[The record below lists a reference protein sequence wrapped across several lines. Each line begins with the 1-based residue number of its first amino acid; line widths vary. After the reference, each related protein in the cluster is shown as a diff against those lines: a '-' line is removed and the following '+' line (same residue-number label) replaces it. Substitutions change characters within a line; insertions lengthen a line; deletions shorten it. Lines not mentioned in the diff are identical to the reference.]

1 MNKIIYIILATILMT
16 FSGCNM
22 EHVNPDKVSK
32 EHMKQVLDYLS
43 NDDTEGLKD
52 MFCEEIKSSDKIDL
66 DEQLDEA
73 MKFFDGKV
81 ESYDDFTRPNIEK
94 VEGGGQKEVS
104 IMPSATVKTDTGK
117 SYKVRFNAYIVYK
130 EDKEKVGISDIH
142 ITTSDEKG
150 LTVGD
155 YDIVNPETIE

>member
-1 MNKIIYIILATILMT
+1 MVAETLPMSLNLYKK
-16 FSGCNM
+16 SGGV
-22 EHVNPDKVSK
+22 HVNPDKVSK
-32 EHMKQVLDYLS
+32 EQFEQVLDYLS
-43 NDDTEGLKD
+43 NDDTKGLKE
-52 MFCEEIKSSDKIDL
+52 MFCEKIKSSNKIDL
-66 DEQLDEA
+66 DKQLDET
-73 MKFFDGKV
+73 MEFFDGKV
-81 ESYDDFTRPNIEK
+81 ESYDDFTKPNIEK
-94 VEGGGQKEVS
+94 IEGGAQKEVS

-155 YDIVNPETIE
+155 YYIVNPETSD